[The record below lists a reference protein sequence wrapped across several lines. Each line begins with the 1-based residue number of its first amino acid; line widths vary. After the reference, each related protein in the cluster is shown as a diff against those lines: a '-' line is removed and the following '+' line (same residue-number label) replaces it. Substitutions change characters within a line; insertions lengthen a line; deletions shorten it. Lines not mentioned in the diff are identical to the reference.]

1 MRTFG
6 GFLLIDTSETII
18 FHFNETPIFMAALMI
33 GGIIAAGSIGIV
45 WYARR
50 PVIKAPE
57 AGEQI
62 DFSSANDSE
71 PLAPGRE
78 HELAG
83 KSLVQRLLPDRW
95 IPPSQKIQ
103 ETPYHLRD
111 RSPWQDHVLPQDQQT
126 ARKGSLNALIE
137 KFISDLH
144 LVLKYIW
151 KYWLPYWII
160 GIVSAVCLMSMPA
173 YQLFAA
179 QKLGMAIDQ
188 GAPTLISS
196 AIQLASILPFAFVLD
211 ILGGR
216 LSARLSSRVVC
227 DIRHDLFTHLQS
239 LSQDFHKK
247 TRLGSLLAHFSVD
260 IDKMEHVLG
269 QELILG
275 VSEAGMVLIN
285 WIILFRINGSLTIM
299 SLFPVLVT
307 LPVMFYLMTNLSKQT
322 LKAANQNALMMD
334 AVQEGIR
341 GQPIISA
348 YGLQALFAG
357 YFSDELRKL
366 EDKKTEGKFSSGL
379 FKQAVMFS
387 ACLLAAWVMG
397 IGGLYVLS
405 GTMTLGTW
413 IAFFAIS
420 QNMYDALVRLVSMRI
435 GRWVESSIGMQ
446 RLNLVLD
453 QPAQV
458 VDAVDAF
465 PLPPFHQKICF
476 EHLSFSY
483 GNTQRQL
490 DELNLSIEAGQFVA
504 FVGSSGAGKSTVF
517 NLLMR
522 FYDACDGRITIDGY
536 DIRHLSQKSL
546 RSQIGVV
553 LQETFLFNTT
563 IMNNIRLA
571 KPDATDADIFAAAS
585 AAELHDFV
593 LGLPDGYQ
601 TVVGESGGRLSGGQ
615 RQRISIARALLHSPP
630 ILLLDEPTSS
640 LSAEMADAINETIM
654 ALAGQHTVIMI
665 THQLKA
671 AIHADCIFV
680 LDQGR
685 LVEQGTH
692 HNLLDRNGRYRQ
704 LWDIQSNH
712 LVTP

>member
-1 MRTFG
+1 M
-6 GFLLIDTSETII
+6 
-18 FHFNETPIFMAALMI
+18 
-33 GGIIAAGSIGIV
+33 
-45 WYARR
+45 
-50 PVIKAPE
+50 
-57 AGEQI
+57 
-62 DFSSANDSE
+62 
-71 PLAPGRE
+71 
-78 HELAG
+78 
-83 KSLVQRLLPDRW
+83 
-95 IPPSQKIQ
+95 
-103 ETPYHLRD
+103 
-111 RSPWQDHVLPQDQQT
+111 LPQDKQVTKQ
-126 ARKGSLNALIE
+126 GSLNTLIGT
-137 KFISDLH
+137 FIHDLR
-144 LVLKYIW
+144 LVLKYIR

-160 GIVSAVCLMSMPA
+160 GIASAICLMSMPA
-173 YQLFAA
+173 YQLLAA
-179 QKLGMAIDQ
+179 QKLGIAIDQ
-188 GAPTLISS
+188 GAPTLVRS
-196 AIQLASILPFAFVLD
+196 ALQLASILPLAFALD
-211 ILGGR
+211 VLGGR
-216 LSARLSSRVVC
+216 LSARLSSRVVN

-285 WIILFRINGSLTIM
+285 WVILFRMSGSLTMI
-299 SLFPVLVT
+299 SLLPMLVT
-307 LPVMFYLMTNLSKQT
+307 LPVMFYLMTNLSKHT
-322 LKAANQNALMMD
+322 LRAANQNALMMD

-341 GQPIISA
+341 SQPIVSA
-348 YGLQALFAG
+348 YGLQSLFAG

-379 FKQAVMFS
+379 FKQAVLFS

-446 RLNLVLD
+446 RLNTVLD
-453 QPAQV
+453 QPAKV
-458 VDAVDAF
+458 FDAVDAI

-476 EHLSFSY
+476 ECLSFSY
-483 GNTQRQL
+483 DNLQRQL

-522 FYDACDGRITIDGY
+522 FYDASNGRITIDGY
-536 DIRHLSQKSL
+536 DIRNLLQKSL

-563 IMNNIRLA
+563 IINNIRLA
-571 KPDATDADIFAAAS
+571 RPEATDDDIFAAAQ
-585 AAELHDFV
+585 AAELHDFI
-593 LGLPDGYQ
+593 LGLPEGYQ
-601 TVVGESGGRLSGGQ
+601 TVVGEGGGRLSGGQ
-615 RQRISIARALLHSPP
+615 RQRIAIARALLYSPP

-654 ALAGQHTVIMI
+654 ALAGKHTVIMI

-680 LDQGR
+680 LDKGR

-692 HNLLDRNGRYRQ
+692 QDLLNQNGRYRQ
-704 LWDIQSNH
+704 LWDIQSNY
-712 LVTP
+712 LVAP